1 MNLVGGSSLW
11 SYTKSKI
18 ENQKIKNTNMDNL
31 KKLIRE
37 VPDFPK
43 PGINFYDIT
52 TLLKHPEGLRLTVD
66 ALAAEFEGAQVDAV
80 LGIEARGF
88 IFAPALAYHL
98 RAGFVPVRKP
108 KKLPAECASI
118 AYDLEYG
125 QDTLEI
131 HRDAI
136 GDGHRVI
143 IADDLLATGGTAKAV
158 VNLVEQLG
166 GKVVGLV
173 FVVELEFLPGRKKL
187 EGYDVRSLIKYDK

>member
-1 MNLVGGSSLW
+1 
-11 SYTKSKI
+11 
-18 ENQKIKNTNMDNL
+18 MDEL

-52 TLLKHPEGLRLTVD
+52 TLLKHPLGLRQTVD
-66 ALAAEFEGAQVDAV
+66 ALAAQYEGTSIDAV
-80 LGIEARGF
+80 SGIEARGF

-98 RAGFVPVRKP
+98 NAGFIPVRKP
-108 KKLPAECASI
+108 KKLPAERESI
-118 AYDLEYG
+118 TYDLEYG

-136 GDGHRVI
+136 SKGNRVI

-158 VNLVEQLG
+158 CNLVEGLG
-166 GKVVGLV
+166 GTVEGLV
-173 FVVELEFLPGRKKL
+173 FVVELEFLPGRQKL
-187 EGYDVRSLIKYDK
+187 EGYDVKSLIKYQS

>member
-1 MNLVGGSSLW
+1 
-11 SYTKSKI
+11 
-18 ENQKIKNTNMDNL
+18 MDDL

-52 TLLKHPEGLRLTVD
+52 TLLKHPDGLRKTVD
-66 ALAAEFEGAQVDAV
+66 ALAAEYDGTKVDV
-80 LGIEARGF
+80 VIGMEARAF
-88 IFAPALAYHL
+88 IFAPAVAYHL
-98 RAGFVPVRKP
+98 GAGFVPVRKP
-108 KKLPAECASI
+108 RKLPAECASI
-118 AYDLEYG
+118 SYDLEYG

-136 GDGHRVI
+136 GNGHRVI

-158 VNLVEQLG
+158 VDLVEQLG
-166 GKVVGLV
+166 GEVVGLV

-187 EGYDVRSLIKYDK
+187 EGYEVKSLIQYSE